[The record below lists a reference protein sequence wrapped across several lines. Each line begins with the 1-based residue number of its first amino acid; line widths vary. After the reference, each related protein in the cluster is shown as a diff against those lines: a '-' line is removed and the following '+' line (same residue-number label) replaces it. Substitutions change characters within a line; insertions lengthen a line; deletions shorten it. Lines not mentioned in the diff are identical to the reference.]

1 LDTNEESNMAMAV
14 SKARKAACDALL
26 EALGTGGV
34 ADCKASEMLD
44 EGNPRGASKAE
55 IAALNEVGYLLCIL
69 RCRVREI
76 RNGG

>member
-1 LDTNEESNMAMAV
+1 MAMSV

-44 EGNPRGASKAE
+44 GGGDASRAE
-55 IAALNEVGYLLCIL
+55 LAALNEVQFLLCIL